1 MLEFGGEGSR
11 GSRVHRT
18 KMMLTCMKP
27 SKNKRKF
34 PFFLF
39 LFFFYF

>member
-18 KMMLTCMKP
+18 KMMLTCMKL

-34 PFFLF
+34 P